1 MPVLAIDT
9 AMNACSA
16 AVGGG
21 AAVLASR
28 VEAMRQGQAER
39 LLPMVEEVMAEAGA
53 RYDAIALIAVTV
65 GPGTFTGV
73 RIGVAAA
80 RGLSLA
86 TGAPVLALT
95 SLEGI
100 AAAAVSVPTA
110 KPLVIVSDARRGEV
124 YHQSFDCSGAIP
136 LATSEVQLTA
146 LDDLA
151 AQLPAEPFLAAGS
164 AAALI
169 ASAQGVCDILE
180 DAPDD
185 PVAAR
190 LLPLAAA
197 RAGEARPGPQVAP
210 LYLRAPDAKLP
221 GSGA

>member
-1 MPVLAIDT
+1 
-9 AMNACSA
+9 MNACSA
-16 AVGGG
+16 AVGGAEG
-21 AAVLASR
+21 ALASR

-39 LLPMVEEVMAEAGA
+39 LLPMVEEVMAEAGV

-100 AAAAVSVPTA
+100 AAAAVSTPTA
-110 KPLVIVSDARRGEV
+110 KPLVVVCDARRGEV
-124 YHQSFDCSGAIP
+124 YHQSFDISAPIP
-136 LATSEVQLTA
+136 LATSAVRLTS
-146 LDDLA
+146 LGDLA
-151 AQLPAEPFLAAGS
+151 AHLPAEPFLAVGNGAGLIS
-164 AAALI
+164 AGWGACEVLDD
-169 ASAQGVCDILE
+169 V
-180 DAPDD
+180 PDD
-185 PVAAR
+185 PVAA
-190 LLPLAAA
+190 LMLPLAAS
-197 RAGEARPGPQVAP
+197 RAGEAGPGPQLAP

-221 GSGA
+221 GARA